1 MGKKFYTC
9 RSDKAFKYVILNNKH
24 KKILEAILEEIF
36 KEKIIIK
43 RVRPVELIEDNISV
57 KGKIVDGIIESTG
70 KLISIELNA
79 HKNSYYRKRDSMYLF
94 NLYNKNVEEGEII
107 TEDKDEIVQINLTYG
122 MSTREDIKSEFY
134 IQTLEGKRWIK
145 DFKIIEINMSKIMKL
160 WYNKSNNWEKYKYL
174 IMLDLKEKEIDEYLE
189 GDEIMSEYKSAIK
202 KANTDP
208 RFQAFMT
215 PEEEEKLIRN
225 TELYYSE
232 KKGIEKGV
240 KENKLETAKNMLNEN
255 LDLNLITKIT
265 GLPKSEI
272 EKLKEA

>member
-122 MSTREDIKSEFY
+122 MNKKEEIKSEFY
-134 IQTLEGKRWIK
+134 IQTLDGKKWIK
-145 DFKIIEINMSKIMKL
+145 DFKIIEINMTKIMML

-225 TELYYSE
+225 TERYEGE
-232 KKGIEKGV
+232 KKGIRK
-240 KENKLETAKNMLNEN
+240 NKLETAKNMLKDK
-255 LDLNLITKIT
+255 LDLNLISKYT
-265 GLPKSEI
+265 GLSKSEI